1 MFNSY
6 KDSAMR
12 RFYISRRIIKR
23 CTSALTPRGAYLVS
37 DAILNSRP
45 PAGSADSS
53 HSSQVSVY
61 VPGAKPLIDDVLLHQ
76 LRASLAT
83 EGT

>member
-6 KDSAMR
+6 KDSAMW
-12 RFYISRRIIKR
+12 RFYISQSIIKR
-23 CTSALTPRGAYLVS
+23 CTSAPIPSGVYLVS

-53 HSSQVSVY
+53 QSSQVSVY
-61 VPGAKPLIDDVLLHQ
+61 VPGAKPLIDDVLPY
-76 LRASLAT
+76 
-83 EGT
+83 